1 MNESENRPPDA
12 LQQTLPQHTLP
23 QTTHHTAPRAEPPCE
38 DFRRFKGAQQVLI
51 GLTGG
56 IGSGKSTVARL
67 IQQAGHTV
75 MSSDDIAR
83 DLMATNTALHDQI
96 FAAFPHTRGANGGID
111 RTQLALTI
119 FGDTP
124 EHARALA
131 HVNALVHPLVYQ
143 ELAKRI
149 GACFQRGERW
159 VFNETA
165 LLFET
170 GMVRC
175 YDVSLVVDADEELRV
190 QRLVEQRGVERSDA
204 QRRIQ
209 SQMPTAEKRSRA
221 DYVLWNNGSAEDLA
235 REVATFL
242 QWLAERVTSGL

>member
-1 MNESENRPPDA
+1 M
-12 LQQTLPQHTLP
+12 
-23 QTTHHTAPRAEPPCE
+23 
-38 DFRRFKGAQQVLI
+38 LI

-56 IGSGKSTVARL
+56 MGSGKSTVARL
-67 IQQAGHTV
+67 IQQAGYTV

-83 DLMATNTALHDQI
+83 DLMASNTTLHEQI
-96 FAAFPHTRGANGGID
+96 LDAFPHTRGADGAID
-111 RTQLALTI
+111 RAMLARTI

-131 HVNALVHPLVYQ
+131 YLNALVHPLVYQ

-149 GACFQRGERW
+149 GACFQHNERW

-175 YDVSLVVDADEELRV
+175 YDLSLVVDADEELRI

-204 QRRIQ
+204 ERRIQ

-221 DYVLWNNGSAEDLA
+221 DYIIWNNGSAEDLA
-235 REVATFL
+235 HEVAMFL
-242 QWLAERVTSGL
+242 QWLVERNTSGLQG